1 MKSGVIFETLDLW
14 ILTRLQRAISKATK
28 SFSEYEYCDA
38 RVAIEDFFWNDFCD
52 NYLEMVKGRAYD
64 EKGENPKGQLSAA
77 HAIHH
82 CLDGILRLF
91 APFVPHITEEL
102 YSTIFEEKI
111 AKIKSIHSRG
121 NWPDAKLYP
130 VDEAAEKSGI
140 AGVSILNAVRKLKS
154 EQNLSMKVPI
164 NVLYVNQVSEKQE
177 NVKEIEYDLKS
188 VTNALDIKWLG
199 KTDISKDLPNTLT
212 EDQQFTVG
220 AEFGEKVNVA

>member
-1 MKSGVIFETLDLW
+1 M
-14 ILTRLQRAISKATK
+14 
-28 SFSEYEYCDA
+28 
-38 RVAIEDFFWNDFCD
+38 
-52 NYLEMVKGRAYD
+52 
-64 EKGENPKGQLSAA
+64 
-77 HAIHH
+77 
-82 CLDGILRLF
+82 DGILRLF

-220 AEFGEKVNVA
+220 AEFGEKVNVAIAKN